1 MGAES
6 RRLYVGNLFPEV
18 TDEDIKKRFS
28 KFGSVTKVEIKS
40 KRDIDGEVTE
50 TFAFIDLGSGDR
62 GLADC
67 IAGLNNTKWK
77 GKVMKLQQAKES
89 FMERLARERRE
100 RESGGGP
107 GGGDAKA
114 VPAPPVSKPATQER
128 GLDGGRLAGGK
139 LRKRDF
145 TEEREDFKGFNIK
158 KKSSTDNKYDPM
170 GIFKAKLA
178 GDDEVG
184 RVEGSEDKGEGDGEV
199 KDGMVIFGEEEG
211 REGEAELFNVEK
223 MKVSKIYHSSSEE
236 EQSETPV
243 ETKKVLKKKAVKE
256 DKSSAEFKAKMTER
270 FLKKQKLAEEEKAQL
285 EETKS
290 GEKKTKKKDG
300 AYYSDSDEESDEEV
314 EKGHEVLEKLQS
326 FAGDLWKDSDDEGE
340 TGKDSSAPKEEADE
354 EESSEEDSDMEDE
367 EDSSNEEEEEEEEK
381 VVRKKPMFDPSPM
394 IRYDPLSESQ
404 ADYLRGDSKE
414 SDPSLENE
422 QASKEEEKPTSSYSV
437 TSDLKAAFNS
447 SKGFSF
453 GFGGSKEATDEKE
466 KPKEIVATDDWDAVE
481 EADDGVSVDVV
492 KKTSDDV
499 AASFGRQL
507 RVKGVDKAVNPFFFT
522 PNDDRLEAGL
532 DFFFNQEVDMDK
544 LRENWD
550 SKGRAVLVEILKKR
564 ARSKA
569 AKAKAI
575 SGKRKGQGQGWRRG
589 GKKKQRL

>member
-18 TDEDIKKRFS
+18 TDDDIKKRFS

-100 RESGGGP
+100 RESEGGSGVGAQAP
-107 GGGDAKA
+107 HVEVEAA
-114 VPAPPVSKPATQER
+114 APPKPLPPPGKQDR

-145 TEEREDFKGFNIK
+145 TEEQEDFKGFNIK
-158 KKSSTDNKYDPM
+158 KKPSSDTKYDPM

-184 RVEGSEDKGEGDGEV
+184 RVEGPVEASEGDGKV

-211 REGEAELFNVEK
+211 AGGEEELFNVQK
-223 MKVSKIYHSSSEE
+223 MKVSKVYHSSSEE
-236 EQSETPV
+236 DEQPKSQV
-243 ETKKVLKKKAVKE
+243 ETKKLVKKKVVKE

-270 FLKKQKLAEEEKAQL
+270 FLMKQKLIKEEKAQQ
-285 EETKS
+285 EASKS
-290 GEKKTKKKDG
+290 SQKGSRNKDG
-300 AYYSDSDEESDEEV
+300 KYYSDSDDELDEGIG
-314 EKGHEVLEKLQS
+314 KGKDALQKLRS
-326 FAGDLWKDSDDEGE
+326 FAGDLWKDSD
-340 TGKDSSAPKEEADE
+340 
-354 EESSEEDSDMEDE
+354 EEDESAKSMVTPNDAHEEGSDDE
-367 EDSSNEEEEEEEEK
+367 EDESDDEDDSSSDEEEEEAEQLT
-381 VVRKKPMFDPSPM
+381 KKRPLFDPSSM
-394 IRYDPLSESQ
+394 VRYDPLSEGQ
-404 ADYLRGDSKE
+404 ENFLRNEEKE
-414 SDPSLENE
+414 AHEDKDVEHL
-422 QASKEEEKPTSSYSV
+422 KEEKTTSSYSV

-453 GFGGSKEATDEKE
+453 GFGGNKDAASESAKSKQ
-466 KPKEIVATDDWDAVE
+466 IQATDDWDAIE
-481 EADDGVSVDVV
+481 EAAEDGVSMEVA
-492 KKTSDDV
+492 KKSSDDV

-507 RVKGVDKAVNPFFFT
+507 RVKGVDKAKNPFFFT
-522 PNDDRLEAGL
+522 PEDSRLEAGL
-532 DFFFNQEVDMDK
+532 DFFFNQEVDMDQ
-544 LRENWD
+544 LRQDWD
-550 SKGRAVLVEILKKR
+550 SKGRAVLVEILKKTGE
-564 ARSKA
+564 K
-569 AKAKAI
+569 
-575 SGKRKGQGQGWRRG
+575 
-589 GKKKQRL
+589 